1 MGKVKSWMMDCEEQ
15 VFDMITAE
23 MVNECDHVTELY
35 KKIDTQLPDYFSG
48 DIITS
53 VCDCV
58 WDEYW
63 SAKL

>member
-15 VFDMITAE
+15 VFDMITVE

-35 KKIDTQLPDYFSG
+35 KKIDDKLPDYFPG
-48 DIITS
+48 DIITT

-58 WDEYW
+58 CEEYW
-63 SAKL
+63 SANI

>member
-15 VFDMITAE
+15 VFDMITVE

-35 KKIDTQLPDYFSG
+35 KKIDDKLPDYFPG
-48 DIITS
+48 DIITT

-58 WDEYW
+58 WEEYW
-63 SAKL
+63 SANI